1 MPINQQF
8 CFSHSSGQEVSLF
21 TLSNS
26 KGTKVLITNLG
37 ATITSFKLKNAD
49 GSVNDIVLGFEKIED
64 YAGADYLAQ
73 YPWFGC
79 AVGRVANRIKN
90 AEFMIDDK
98 NYSVSR
104 NNGNNQLHGGLE
116 GFDKK
121 VWQKKAMGDSPDCF
135 LELKYVSPDG
145 EEGYPSNLEVIIRFE
160 LNDNDELSYQYTA
173 TCDKTTIVNLT
184 HHGYFNLNN
193 GEGDIK
199 DHEVKIY
206 GSLTL
211 DQDEELVANG
221 SLTPVENTLFN
232 FSDFVRVGERLTKIA
247 EYDKSYIANKKKEET
262 SLSLMAEVKSA
273 ASKLLLQVYSTE
285 PIVHFYTGK
294 WIPTVKGKN
303 GTSYGAFSGL
313 CLETHKHPNAINIPH
328 FPTTILRPGE
338 TYSTRTIYKV
348 IQV

>member
-1 MPINQQF
+1 MPINQQY
-8 CFSHSSGQEVSLF
+8 CFSHSSGLEVSLF
-21 TLSNS
+21 TLSNT
-26 KGTKVLITNLG
+26 KGTEVLITNLG

-90 AEFMIDDK
+90 AEFTIDDK
-98 NYSVSR
+98 KYSVGR
-104 NNGNNQLHGGLE
+104 NNGNNQLHGGFE

-121 VWQKKAMGDSPDCF
+121 VWHKTAMGDSPDCF

-145 EEGYPSNLEVIIRFE
+145 EEGFPGNLEVVIRFE
-160 LNDNDELSYQYTA
+160 LNNNDELSYQYTA
-173 TCDKTTIVNLT
+173 TCDKPTIVNLT

-193 GEGDIK
+193 GEGDIR

-221 SLTPVENTLFN
+221 SLTPVENTLFD
-232 FSDFVRVGERLTKIA
+232 FSDFVRVGDRLTKVA
-247 EYDKSYIANKKKEET
+247 EYDKSYVADKKNDGS
-262 SLSLMAEVKSA
+262 SLSLMAEVRLA

-294 WIPTVKGKN
+294 WIPIVEGKN

-338 TYSTRTIYKV
+338 AYSTRTIYKV